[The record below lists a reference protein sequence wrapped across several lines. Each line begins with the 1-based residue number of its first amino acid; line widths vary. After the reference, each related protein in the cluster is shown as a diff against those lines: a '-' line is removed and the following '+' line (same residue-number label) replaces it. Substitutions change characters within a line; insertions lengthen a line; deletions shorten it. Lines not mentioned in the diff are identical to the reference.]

1 MLEGPSAKEVATYKD
16 LEIQCI
22 VVNSK
27 EEGLCGGLELINTNK
42 GKEDSGADT
51 GTNDKQPPGKT
62 LDSRDAPLNICA
74 VATHLNLPAYRCS
87 YKL

>member
-1 MLEGPSAKEVATYKD
+1 MLGGLSAKEVADCED

-22 VVNSK
+22 VVNGK
-27 EEGLCGGLELINTNK
+27 EEGLCRGLELINTNR

-62 LDSRDAPLNICA
+62 LDSRDATLNKMWCRDTPKSA
-74 VATHLNLPAYRCS
+74 RVS
-87 YKL
+87 M